1 MGWSTVFHGQLTNTV
16 FIYGQQYE
24 YDLSARMDVD
34 LAFKRYLQVSPKEP
48 AKTHVARF
56 EDVGGN

>member
-1 MGWSTVFHGQLTNTV
+1 V